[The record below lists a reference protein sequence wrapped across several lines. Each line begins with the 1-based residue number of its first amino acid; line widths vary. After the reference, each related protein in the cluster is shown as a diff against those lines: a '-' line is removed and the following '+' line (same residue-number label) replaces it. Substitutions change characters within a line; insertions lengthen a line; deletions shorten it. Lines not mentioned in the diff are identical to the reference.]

1 MRLTLLDANPI
12 IAAGGQAAAII
23 LCIFLLISVILM
35 LAINLGLAFVLA
47 WIREKANAIKLL
59 RPTVDSVNKSS
70 EAALQGKEI
79 EAIEESKVAHT
90 AAALPGSVHN
100 IDQTVHQVSS
110 KVANAAIEFRAR
122 TAQAQAIV
130 TAFLAPN
137 AYRQKEIR
145 PESDGRVPVA
155 GVESSKMVE
164 EVKVVE
170 KQKAPARAPVAPA
183 EDEVTSAEERVTWAD
198 SARPTVKAGRRRHV
212 AAH

>member
-12 IAAGGQAAAII
+12 IAAGGQIAAII

-35 LAINLGLAFVLA
+35 VAINLGLAFLLA

-79 EAIEESKVAHT
+79 EAIEESKVART
-90 AAALPGSVHN
+90 VAALPGSVHS
-100 IDQTVHQVSS
+100 IDQQVTQISS

-122 TAQAQAIV
+122 TAQAQAIAM
-130 TAFLAPN
+130 TFLAPN
-137 AYRQKEIR
+137 AYRQKAMQ
-145 PESDGRVPVA
+145 PESDGRMPVA
-155 GVESSKMVE
+155 SVESSKMVE
-164 EVKVVE
+164 EVKTVE
-170 KQKAPARAPVAPA
+170 EQVAPA
-183 EDEVTSAEERVTWAD
+183 EDQVTPAEDRVTQ
-198 SARPTVKAGRRRHV
+198 RPAMRARRRQHV

>member
-12 IAAGGQAAAII
+12 IAAGGQVAAII
-23 LCIFLLISVILM
+23 LCIFFLVSVILM

-70 EAALQGKEI
+70 EAALQGKDI

-100 IDQTVHQVSS
+100 IDQTVQQVSS

-122 TAQAQAIV
+122 TAQAQAV
-130 TAFLAPN
+130 VMTFLAPN
-137 AYRQKEIR
+137 AYRQKEMR
-145 PESDGRVPVA
+145 PESDGRMPVA
-155 GVESSKMVE
+155 GAESSKMVE

-183 EDEVTSAEERVTWAD
+183 EDEVTPAEDKVTWAD
-198 SARPTVKAGRRRHV
+198 SARPAVRAGRRRHV